1 MSAAPAR
8 TFRYRSTAFLLFLLF
23 LLCTPVIASAAP
35 AAQSAITADASGQII
50 TGFPVVAQ
58 AWALSCEYA
67 ATSAATAYYGGTISQ
82 RTFLTAIGHD
92 ENPHKGFRGSIYGAW
107 GGTKN
112 YGVYAEPIV
121 AVLRAYGFSHSYVFY
136 GGAST
141 LRSEIAAGHPVV
153 TWISGT
159 WGMTSR
165 STSVDAA
172 GDWYS
177 VIADEH
183 AVTAYGYDDRGVWV
197 MDPGG
202 AEKYHVAW
210 ATFLRGWNQIDG
222 MALVV
227 AP

>member
-1 MSAAPAR
+1 MGIARGRAFGYRGIALLLLFCTPVVARAAPA
-8 TFRYRSTAFLLFLLF
+8 
-23 LLCTPVIASAAP
+23 V
-35 AAQSAITADASGQII
+35 QSATATGTAGEII
-50 TGFPVVAQ
+50 TGVPVVAQ

-67 ATSAATAYYGGTISQ
+67 ATSAATAYYGSTISQ
-82 RTFLTAIGHD
+82 RTFRTAIGSD

-107 GGTKN
+107 GGTTN

-121 AVLRAYGFSHSYVFY
+121 AVLRASGFSHSYVFY

-165 STSVDAA
+165 STHVDAA
-172 GDWYS
+172 GDRYS
-177 VIADEH
+177 LIAYEH
-183 AVTAYGYDDRGVWV
+183 AVTAYGYDDSGVWV
-197 MDPGG
+197 MDPGV
-202 AEKYHVAW
+202 AKRYHISW
-210 ATFLRGWNQIDG
+210 AKFLRGWNAIDG

>member
-8 TFRYRSTAFLLFLLF
+8 TFTCRSVAVLLF
-23 LLCTPVIASAAP
+23 LLCMPLAASAAP
-35 AAQSAITADASGQII
+35 AAQSGNAADTSGQIL
-50 TGFPVVAQ
+50 TGFPVVVQ

-67 ATSAATAYYGGTISQ
+67 ATSAATAYYGDTISQ
-82 RTFLTAIGHD
+82 RTFLNDIGYD
-92 ENPHKGFRGSIYGAW
+92 ENPHKGFRGSIYSAW

-112 YGVYAEPIV
+112 YGVYAEPIL
-121 AVLRAYGFSHSYVFY
+121 AVVRAHGFAHAYIFY
-136 GGAST
+136 GGTST
-141 LRSEIAAGHPVV
+141 LQTEIAAGHPVV

-165 STSVDAA
+165 STHVDAA

-177 VIADEH
+177 LIAYEH
-183 AVTAYGYDDRGVWV
+183 AVTAYGYDDSGVWV
-197 MDPGG
+197 MDPGV
-202 AEKYHVAW
+202 AEKYHISW
-210 ATFLRGWNQIDG
+210 AKFLRGWNAIDG

>member
-8 TFRYRSTAFLLFLLF
+8 TAGYRSMISLLI
-23 LLCTPVIASAAP
+23 LLCMPVAVSAAP
-35 AAQSAITADASGQII
+35 AAQSGTAADTSRQIM
-50 TGFPVVAQ
+50 TGFPVVEQ

-67 ATSAATAYYGGTISQ
+67 ATSAATAYYGDTISQ
-82 RTFLTAIGHD
+82 RTFLTAIGDD

-107 GGTKN
+107 GGTTN
-112 YGVYAEPIV
+112 YGVYADPIL
-121 AVLRAYGFSHSYVFY
+121 AVLRQHGFVHAYIFY
-136 GGAST
+136 NDAST
-141 LRSEIAAGHPVV
+141 LRTEIAAGHPVV

-165 STSVDAA
+165 STHVDTA

-177 VIADEH
+177 LIAYEH
-183 AVTAYGYDDRGVWV
+183 AVTAYGYDDAGVWV
-197 MDPGG
+197 MDPGV
-202 AEKYHVAW
+202 AEKYHISW
-210 ATFLRGWNQIDG
+210 AKFLRGWNAIDG